1 MNTAPEKSEQE
12 AIPGEFGT
20 RALGATH
27 RRCFSEPKQAFPP
40 PSRRDEIPD
49 AFPRLSHSSGRNRR
63 GRVPQRQIR
72 WFVQSFYWFMV
83 WQLCASCEE
92 PEIVRR
98 IDAKVEKS
106 SVFILFS

>member
-1 MNTAPEKSEQE
+1 MNPAPEKSEQE
-12 AIPGEFGT
+12 AIPAEFGT
-20 RALGATH
+20 RALAATH

-72 WFVQSFYWFMV
+72 WFVQFHSLLLTFGPRGAVVTRLDPPPLEW
-83 WQLCASCEE
+83 
-92 PEIVRR
+92 
-98 IDAKVEKS
+98 
-106 SVFILFS
+106 